1 MICNGPC
8 EQGKKQCPCPNS
20 CQSPSED
27 MAMEDLGRFVFTVV
41 AVLCVLAVSAFL
53 WR

>member
-8 EQGKKQCPCPNS
+8 EQGKKQCPCPNR
-20 CQSPSED
+20 CVAPSD
-27 MAMEDLGRFVFTVV
+27 DLAMEALGRFVFVVV
-41 AVLCVLAVSAFL
+41 AVLMLLAVSAVL